1 MAWRLRRKRF
11 EYFTAWLA
19 QFPRPLRILDV
30 GGTMMFW
37 KSMGFDQLE
46 GIEIVLLNLEA
57 APVDSPYFTSLAGD
71 ATYMPQFKDKEFDIV
86 FSNSVIEHVGDDFQQ
101 ESMAREIMRVGKA
114 YFVQTPNL
122 FFPIESHSC
131 MPLYQFMP
139 EFMRTLALYYFDIT
153 GGGIGR
159 TIQAW
164 KARLT
169 FRRFERLPHE
179 SWERCQSRVKGL
191 RLLSRRKFQRF
202 FPNGI
207 LYQEKCF
214 GLTKSFILY
223 TNPDLPGLNDERAA
237 LTNMASAL

>member
-1 MAWRLRRKRF
+1 MIFLRNLLFDSHNENSLAWRLRRKRF
-11 EYFTAWLA
+11 EYFKSWLA

-30 GGTMMFW
+30 GGTFMFW
-37 KSMGFDQLE
+37 KSMGFDSLE

-57 APVDSPYFTSLAGD
+57 APVDAPHFTSLAGD
-71 ATYMPQFKDKEFDIV
+71 ATHMPQFQDREFDIV
-86 FSNSVIEHVGDDFQQ
+86 FSNSVIEHVGDDAQQ
-101 ESMAREIMRVGKA
+101 ERMAREIMRVGKA

-139 EFMRTLALYYFDIT
+139 ITIRTLLLYYFDLT
-153 GGGIGR
+153 GGGIHR
-159 TIQAW
+159 TLQAW

-169 FRRFERLPHE
+169 LRQFERQPHE
-179 SWERCQSRVKGL
+179 SWERCLARVKAL

-202 FPNGI
+202 FPTGR

-214 GLTKSFILY
+214 GLTKSFILH
-223 TNPDLPGLNDERAA
+223 TNP
-237 LTNMASAL
+237 